1 MRAKNDQLCVFR
13 RFPRFLGKKWIGR
26 AFQPT
31 CALHADR
38 YREFERFS
46 GENWCF
52 YLTMV
57 IGSGKKLLNLLKKE
71 DLMKNYPRISLMA
84 LAIMLFSPASPLF
97 ASGIAAPGI
106 GGNFSGPVE
115 GNVAAI
121 FWNPAAL
128 GQLEGTNV
136 LGTLNLNWLNFTYKS
151 NTDPWTEDPKDYP
164 KVKSSTLGPPP
175 FLGVASDIGLEK
187 LVWGVGF
194 YVPYGGVLDW
204 PEEVTVDGETEPAP
218 QRFGAIEVANMCY
231 TINPAAAYRVLPNLM
246 VGAGLSYNYSTLD
259 ADLAFK
265 YKEPEWEFPMEG
277 LPDQRVKIS
286 DLELRTNEKDLSA
299 SSVGWSFGILW
310 SPLESLDIGLSYISG
325 IKFTLKGDI
334 EVKSDQEVRLI
345 ELNGVDQTGGT
356 PVIVDVVLEG
366 NGDVELN
373 PFNLPQMINF
383 GAEYRPT
390 DKIELDFA
398 LRWEGWSAREYSNAI
413 ISVNVTGTTDIHLT
427 IFEDPLPLDEEIIET
442 ERMNWDLKDAFGL
455 RLWGKYRLL
464 ENLKLGAGFGW
475 EQGVASP
482 EVTSVENFSTD
493 RITLFGGWQC
503 EVSENFILELSYLH
517 AFYNKLT
524 VEADESKKD
533 PPVSGDFTGKI
544 DMISMGIGYRF

>member
-1 MRAKNDQLCVFR
+1 
-13 RFPRFLGKKWIGR
+13 
-26 AFQPT
+26 
-31 CALHADR
+31 
-38 YREFERFS
+38 
-46 GENWCF
+46 
-52 YLTMV
+52 
-57 IGSGKKLLNLLKKE
+57 
-71 DLMKNYPRISLMA
+71 MKNYPKILLMA
-84 LAIMLFSPASPLF
+84 LAILLLTPASPLF

-136 LGTLNLNWLNFTYKS
+136 LGTLNLNFLNFTYKA
-151 NTDPWTEDPKDYP
+151 NTDPWTEVEKDYP
-164 KVKSSTLGPPP
+164 KVESSTLGPPP

-204 PEEVTVDGETEPAP
+204 PEKVTMDDGTTEPAP
-218 QRFGAIEVANMCY
+218 QRFGAIEIANMCY
-231 TINPAAAYRVLPNLM
+231 TINPAAAYKVLPNLM
-246 VGAGLSYNYSTLD
+246 VGAGVSYNYGTLD
-259 ADLAFK
+259 ADLSFK
-265 YKEPEWEFPMEG
+265 YKEPEFEFKELDMLVITE
-277 LPDQRVKIS
+277 

-299 SSVGWSFGILW
+299 SSFGWSIGILW
-310 SPLESLDIGLSYISG
+310 SPLENLDIGLSYISK
-325 IKFTLKGDI
+325 INFTLKGDI
-334 EVKSDQEVRLI
+334 EVEAVQEVDVTHLYVGGEPI
-345 ELNGVDQTGGT
+345 LEDEL
-356 PVIVDVVLEG
+356 PLPIDVNISG
-366 NGDVELN
+366 AGDVELK

-398 LRWEGWSAREYSNAI
+398 LRWEGWSVREYSDAAI
-413 ISVNVTGTTDIHLT
+413 KDVQIKGEAEI
-427 IFEDPLPLDEEIIET
+427 EEIALLFDLSESEPISET
-442 ERMNWDLKDAFGL
+442 EKMNWDLKDAFGL
-455 RLWGKYRLL
+455 RAWGKYRLL

-482 EVTSVENFSTD
+482 EATSVENFSTD
-493 RITLFGGWQC
+493 RKTLFGGGQY
-503 EVSENFILELSYLH
+503 EVFENFIVELSYLH

-524 VEADESKKD
+524 VGEGESKKD